1 MKNFKK
7 IKNDLKAVSK
17 KQDLQNF
24 PYFCI
29 SHSNQNSNLQGI
41 RSSLPKNQYLAN
53 DFANIVNKSKIKFP
67 LETYTYNSKQELIK
81 EIVGQN
87 KNILGFIKIDS
98 HLFLKKEIV
107 KTYNFEPATIYSKIN
122 AAYLNVVK
130 LTALLKHFS
139 SKNDAK
145 MA

>member
-7 IKNDLKAVSK
+7 IKNNLKAVSK
-17 KQDLQNF
+17 KQELQNF
-24 PYFCI
+24 PYFYI
-29 SHSNQNSNLQGI
+29 SHANQSNDLQGI
-41 RSSLPKNQYLAN
+41 KSSLPKNQYLAN
-53 DFANIVNKSKIKFP
+53 DFANIIHKNDIKFP
-67 LETYTYNSKQELIK
+67 LETHIYNSKQELIQT
-81 EIVGQN
+81 IIGQN
-87 KNILGFIKIDS
+87 KKILGFIKIDS
-98 HLFLKKEIV
+98 HLFLKKEII

-139 SKNDAK
+139 SKTEAN

>member
-7 IKNDLKAVSK
+7 IKNDLKAISK

-29 SHSNQNSNLQGI
+29 SHANQNSNLQGI
-41 RSSLPKNQYLAN
+41 KSSLPKNQYLAN
-53 DFANIVNKSKIKFP
+53 DFANIVNKSEIKFP
-67 LETYTYNSKQELIK
+67 LESHIYNSKQELIK